1 VGRFPRCSPDPWLRS
16 IDESLPRIRD
26 ARRPTVPEV
35 VASVIVIVLIF
46 AMAIWFLFIA
56 HGGIGPGTV

>member
-1 VGRFPRCSPDPWLRS
+1 MRS
-16 IDESLPRIRD
+16 IDESLPRNRD

-35 VASVIVIVLIF
+35 VASVIVIALII